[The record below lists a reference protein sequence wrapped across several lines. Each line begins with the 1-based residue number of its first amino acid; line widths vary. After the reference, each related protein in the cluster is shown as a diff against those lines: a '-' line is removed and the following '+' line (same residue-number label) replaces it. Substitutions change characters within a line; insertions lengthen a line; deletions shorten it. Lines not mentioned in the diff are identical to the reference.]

1 MEFIKIFGIIA
12 IGLTFCVVLK
22 VLDSKMAV
30 WVSVATVIVVL
41 LYSVKALEPV
51 VELVN
56 SLSKKVDGGSGI
68 VAIMLK
74 VSMVNIVSYV
84 LSILCS
90 ECGEKSLVSVIGVV
104 SDVICLLLV
113 VPMLGSIYDAVIDL
127 LGG

>member
-12 IGLTFCVVLK
+12 IGLIFCVVLK
-22 VLDSKMAV
+22 GLDSKMAV

>member
-1 MEFIKIFGIIA
+1 MEFIKIVGIIA

-22 VLDSKMAV
+22 GLDSKMAV

-90 ECGEKSLVSVIGVV
+90 ECGERAWY
-104 SDVICLLLV
+104 
-113 VPMLGSIYDAVIDL
+113 P
-127 LGG
+127 